1 MRRDMNLIRELLL
14 KLEDL
19 PETPGGVHRL
29 VPGELAMVIDGYCA
43 HELDYHLQLIEEA
56 GFIRTFPGE
65 LGGAILFDRLTWA
78 GHDFVDS
85 VRSPKV
91 WAETKRGAEVVG
103 GITIDLVKDLAKGF
117 LRKQLE
123 ELTGVKV

>member
-1 MRRDMNLIRELLL
+1 MDLIRAVLL

-19 PETPGGVHRL
+19 PDAPGGVHRL
-29 VPGELAMVIDGYCA
+29 VPGELLMDIDGHCA
-43 HELDYHLQLIEEA
+43 SEVDYHLQLIEEA
-56 GFIRTFPGE
+56 GYMRTFSRE
-65 LGGAILFDRLTWA
+65 LGGAILFDRLTWT

-85 VRSPKV
+85 VRSPEV
-91 WAETKRGAEVVG
+91 WAKTKRGAEAVG

-117 LRKQLE
+117 IRKQLE

>member
-1 MRRDMNLIRELLL
+1 MNLIRELLL

-29 VPGELAMVIDGYCA
+29 VPGELAMDIEGHSANEV
-43 HELDYHLQLIEEA
+43 DYHLQLIEEA
-56 GFIRTFPGE
+56 GFIRTFSRE

-85 VRSPKV
+85 VRSPEV
-91 WAETKRGAEVVG
+91 WAKTRRGAEAVG

-123 ELTGVKV
+123 DLTGVKV